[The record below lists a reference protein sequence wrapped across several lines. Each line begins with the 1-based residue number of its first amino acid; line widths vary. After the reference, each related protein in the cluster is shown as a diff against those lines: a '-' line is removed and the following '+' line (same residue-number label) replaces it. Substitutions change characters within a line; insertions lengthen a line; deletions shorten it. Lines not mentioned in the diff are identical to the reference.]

1 MDNARNCAAA
11 GALVEGLYPTI
22 VWTSCVVHTLN
33 LALQNICAAKNIEN
47 NQETYALCSWITDV
61 AADASMIKI
70 FIMNHR
76 MRLAIFNQ
84 FFSLKL
90 LSIAAT
96 RFASIIVMLKR
107 LKLLKRSLSTM
118 VISEQ
123 WDSYREDDVEKAS
136 LVKMKVLDD
145 LWWDK
150 KNTMIEKVK
159 AAIYKHER
167 IQAQDSSPFYEV
179 VHTILVSRWNK
190 NNTYLH
196 CLAHSLNPRYYS
208 DQWLSED
215 TSRVPP
221 HRDNEVAKERMK
233 CLKKYFPDIA
243 QRRIVIREFAN
254 FASMAGDF
262 ADSDSIEQRYEL
274 DPKSWWVTYGPS
286 APTLQKL
293 ALKLLVQPSSSSC
306 AERNWSTY
314 SFIHSL
320 RRNKLAPQRAE
331 DLVYIHSN
339 LRLLSR
345 RTPEYSKGETKLWD
359 IGGDNFGTLQ
369 DVGDLEIAELSLD
382 EPELESVVFTE
393 EGGGDIPDGEEDE
406 DEEAF
411 MT

>member
-1 MDNARNCAAA
+1 MLRACDTDKPCLH
-11 GALVEGLYPTI
+11 LVY
-22 VWTSCVVHTLN
+22 
-33 LALQNICAAKNIEN
+33 
-47 NQETYALCSWITDV
+47 
-61 AADASMIKI
+61 
-70 FIMNHR
+70 
-76 MRLAIFNQ
+76 
-84 FFSLKL
+84 
-90 LSIAAT
+90 
-96 RFASIIVMLKR
+96 
-107 LKLLKRSLSTM
+107 
-118 VISEQ
+118 
-123 WDSYREDDVEKAS
+123 
-136 LVKMKVLDD
+136 D
-145 LWWDK
+145 LWD
-150 KNTMIEKVK
+150 TMIEKVK

-190 NNTYLH
+190 NNTPLH

-221 HRDNEVAKERMK
+221 HRDNEVAKERQK

-243 QRRIVIREFAN
+243 QRMIVIREFAN
-254 FASMAGDF
+254 FSSMADDF

-286 APTLQKL
+286 APILQSL

-345 RTPEYSKGETKLWD
+345 RTLEYSKGETKLWD

-382 EPELESVVFTE
+382 EPELESVVFT
-393 EGGGDIPDGEEDE
+393 
-406 DEEAF
+406 
-411 MT
+411 